1 MDKERCYDW
10 QHDQGG
16 NRYSEQTLRKMFQN
30 GEQIKRS
37 RPDLA
42 LSSAGNPLHYN
53 LAENALKN

>member
-10 QHDQGG
+10 QNDQGG

-42 LSSAGNPLHYN
+42 LSSAGIRFIII
-53 LAENALKN
+53 